1 MKQVQRHL
9 FFSLLLSAGVIG
21 TDPPHPS
28 STQAADSKNL
38 QIVPP
43 CQVCRILVNSFQK
56 GFEATAR
63 GKHEGGN
70 TGWEESRLG
79 NYADSEIRLVEI
91 QEKLCSDSTRAQT
104 QCQALVEEY
113 ESVLEDWWFHK
124 RRENP
129 DLHEFLCINFLK
141 VCCPDNHYGPDCKP
155 CSNGTEKPCS
165 GHGHCKGSGTR
176 KGSGKCKCDEG
187 YKGEHCEMC
196 NVGYYTETMSEGKI
210 ECLKCD
216 KSCRGHCREGGPRGC
231 EVCQDGYQHIPD
243 MGCVDINECL
253 ELEGDPCKGNSFCA
267 NTEGSYTC
275 IECDKACNGCHGD
288 GPDFCLECAK
298 GFIKEKGVCIEKAVQ
313 DRTLHA
319 ELARYS
325 TYLGLSIATC
335 IIFRRNILVASVIGV
350 LVATYIG
357 LSEYTLGEWNRSS
370 LGKYF
375 NTWLSK

>member
-28 STQAADSKNL
+28 STQTADSKNL

-129 DLHEFLCINFLK
+129 DLHEFLCINVLK

-187 YKGEHCEMC
+187 YK
-196 NVGYYTETMSEGKI
+196 
-210 ECLKCD
+210 
-216 KSCRGHCREGGPRGC
+216 
-231 EVCQDGYQHIPD
+231 
-243 MGCVDINECL
+243 DINECL

-267 NTEGSYTC
+267 NTEGSYT
-275 IECDKACNGCHGD
+275 
-288 GPDFCLECAK
+288 
-298 GFIKEKGVCIEKAVQ
+298 CIEKAVQ

-335 IIFRRNILVASVIGV
+335 IIFRRNILLASVIGV